1 MADKVQFYFSF
12 RSPYS
17 WLALYRISLIRNEL
31 PVEIQLTPVFPPR
44 DKENFMLSDQNKV
57 KYIVKDV
64 NRIATAYGLD
74 MKWPEP
80 FDTDWLAV
88 HIAYIYAAEQGKGI
102 PFCLAVYHARFI
114 EGKDV
119 GDETI
124 MREASLACGL
134 DADTLIDVQSKREY
148 KIKLLKGMA
157 SAGDEGVFG
166 VPYFLYGD
174 SAYWGN
180 DRLEWLLREINDT
193 YGLIIPDLSS
203 DPFIRPC

>member
-17 WLALYRISLIRNEL
+17 WLALYRINLIRDEL
-31 PVEIQLTPVFPPR
+31 PVEIQLTPVFPSR
-44 DKENFMLSDQNKV
+44 DKDDVMLSDQKKV
-57 KYIVKDV
+57 KYVVKDV
-64 NRIATAYGLD
+64 NRMASAYGLD
-74 MKWPEP
+74 MKWPKP

-88 HIAYIYAAEQGKGI
+88 HIAYIYAEEQGKGI
-102 PFCLAVYHARFI
+102 PFCLALYHARFL

-124 MREASLACGL
+124 MREASLACDL
-134 DADTLIDVQSKREY
+134 DAESLIDAKSKREY
-148 KIKLLKGMA
+148 KRKLLKGMV

-166 VPYFLYGD
+166 VPYFLYRD

-180 DRLEWLLREINDT
+180 DRLEWLLREINDNF
-193 YGLIIPDLSS
+193 GLAIPDLSS
-203 DPFIRPC
+203 DPFKRPY